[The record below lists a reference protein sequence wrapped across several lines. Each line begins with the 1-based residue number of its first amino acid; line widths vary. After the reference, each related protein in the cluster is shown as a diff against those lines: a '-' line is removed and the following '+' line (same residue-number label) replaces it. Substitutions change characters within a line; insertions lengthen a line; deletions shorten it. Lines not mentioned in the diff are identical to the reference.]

1 MKKMPFPLNYF
12 NSIATPKRVFKGR
25 ENLSWI
31 QNIVIFIFLNALL
44 MFPVSLYFS
53 QSTNFQLQEIM
64 PHTLRLVTDEF
75 ATKLQAVEF
84 ENGKLIS
91 GEPFTIVEDTGV
103 VGVEIPKSVKKS
115 KKNLISFEKDYL
127 LLKDE
132 SGYQFEVRYT
142 ENFSLKNSQ
151 TKSALKEQIKEQWF
165 KQNKAFVSFTMMLM
179 TGIIISFSNVLV
191 MFIAAFFI
199 WMTKRSALSSIRTYK
214 ESFNLILNASGIGTL
229 LAVLIGLVHFDM
241 TIMIGFQ
248 SLGLVI
254 MLTAVFAVTHFSDTP
269 IKNKR
274 KRNEEIK

>member
-25 ENLSWI
+25 KNLSWI

-115 KKNLISFEKDYL
+115 EKNLISFEKDHL

-165 KQNKAFVSFTMMLM
+165 KQNKAIVSFTMMLM

-199 WMTKRSALSSIRTYK
+199 WMTKRSTLSSIRTYK